1 MQRPKKFSIFCR
13 KSCTFIR
20 ETNIEPRRDDL
31 FTWEYTDENNLNAR
45 ELVQTRDVYIDT
57 RYEARVRLYNYV
69 TYTRQ
74 GLPIPVKPKYKAFA
88 DPEIGKSIPILGW
101 TLK

>member
-1 MQRPKKFSIFCR
+1 MERPKKFSIFCR

-20 ETNIEPRRDDL
+20 ETNIEPRQHEL
-31 FTWEYTDENNLNAR
+31 LTWEYTDENNLNAR

-69 TYTRQ
+69 TYTKQ
-74 GLPIPVKPKYKAFA
+74 GLPVPSSAYKPFA